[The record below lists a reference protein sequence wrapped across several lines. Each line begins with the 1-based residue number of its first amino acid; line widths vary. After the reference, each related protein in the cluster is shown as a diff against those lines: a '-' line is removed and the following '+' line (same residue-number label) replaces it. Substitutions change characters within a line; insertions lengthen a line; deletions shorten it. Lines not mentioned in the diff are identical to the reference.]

1 MSVLEKRLGLL
12 KSNLIDAESLVG
24 DLLEELDNSDLVNAG
39 GAKLRR
45 LAREFGAVCR
55 RIRTE
60 ERGGGS
66 DGV

>member
-12 KSNLIDAESLVG
+12 RANLVDAETLVAG
-24 DLLEELDNSDLVNAG
+24 LLEAPGNHELLNEG

-55 RIRTE
+55 GIRTE
-60 ERGGGS
+60 ECGGGS